1 MDGKYQIIIDFF
13 KSMELYDRN
22 FFNYI
27 KKKTKVL
34 DLPYEEIKDFVGC
47 FPVIVDD
54 KVVDFNILLPKL
66 NTIFDV
72 LVYIHEYSHAID
84 IYDENEIFPN
94 LMEAMFLVDY
104 LQDDELITQQINRI
118 YEELKNNESERH
130 EIGKKVK
137 LNKIKQH
144 FYLN

>member
-22 FFNYI
+22 FFNHI

-137 LNKIKQH
+137 LNKLKQH